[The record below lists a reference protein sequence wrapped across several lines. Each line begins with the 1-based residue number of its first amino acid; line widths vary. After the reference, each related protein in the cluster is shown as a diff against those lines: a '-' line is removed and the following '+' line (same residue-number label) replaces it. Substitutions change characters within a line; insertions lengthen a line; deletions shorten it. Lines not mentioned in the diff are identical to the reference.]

1 MIISK
6 KKWLIIFSRV
16 YIFYFLMNNWKD
28 KKYKLLLYVF
38 DILMH
43 SFYFKIYQNNFFILY
58 TLKKLK
64 ITLCFSKVKRFWN
77 ILINKHSYISDQYLK
92 RGGYNASKLRRKK
105 PEPKHYKFMMSAEK
119 SDQDCSSFV
128 QTDNRNQ
135 MYNIRRNIAYIHRK
149 IANVLHC
156 NILTTKKIAI
166 KQWPV
171 NERNINLAELH

>member
-1 MIISK
+1 
-6 KKWLIIFSRV
+6 
-16 YIFYFLMNNWKD
+16 
-28 KKYKLLLYVF
+28 
-38 DILMH
+38 
-43 SFYFKIYQNNFFILY
+43 
-58 TLKKLK
+58 
-64 ITLCFSKVKRFWN
+64 
-77 ILINKHSYISDQYLK
+77 
-92 RGGYNASKLRRKK
+92 
-105 PEPKHYKFMMSAEK
+105 MMSAEK
-119 SDQDCSSFV
+119 SDQNCSSFV